1 MEKTNLSRNEG
12 KLVNPIIDAHIHL
25 DKYSKNQQQ
34 QIISEMT
41 EYGIESLV
49 TVSSD
54 LSSAKANLKL
64 HRAYNQIKPAFGFHP
79 EQPVLDKEEMETLCA
94 FVGLYHQEMIAIGE
108 VGLPY
113 YTRKENPDLQIEP
126 YINVL
131 DQFMM
136 LAKQLRKPIV
146 LHAIYEDA
154 AIACDLLEKNKI
166 DQAHFHWFKGDTQ
179 TVERMI
185 QSGYFI
191 SITPDVVY
199 EEEIQE
205 LVKRYPLAQL
215 MVETDGPWAFTGPFD
230 KKMTHP
236 KMIHQVIETIASIKK
251 VATSHAYEQL
261 LGNTKRFYMI

>member
-1 MEKTNLSRNEG
+1 M
-12 KLVNPIIDAHIHL
+12 NPIIDVHIHL
-25 DKYSKNQQQ
+25 DNYSEIQQQ
-34 QIISEMT
+34 RIIDEMT
-41 EYGIESLV
+41 EYGIESLI

-54 LSSAKANLKL
+54 LPSAKANLKL

-79 EQPVLDKEEMETLCA
+79 EQPLLDKKEMEALCA
-94 FVGLYHQEMIAIGE
+94 FICLYQQEMIAIGE

-113 YTRKENPDLQIEP
+113 YTRKENPALQLDP

-166 DQAHFHWFKGDTQ
+166 ESAHFHWFKGDTQ

-185 QSGYFI
+185 QRGYFI

-199 EEEIQE
+199 EEEIQA
-205 LVKRYPLAQL
+205 LVERYPLEQL
-215 MVETDGPWAFTGPFD
+215 MVETDGPWAFTGPFEGE
-230 KKMTHP
+230 MTHP
-236 KMIHQVIETIASIKK
+236 KMIHHVIETIAFIKELK
-251 VATSHAYEQL
+251 INDVYEQIYE
-261 LGNTKRFYMI
+261 NTKNFYGI